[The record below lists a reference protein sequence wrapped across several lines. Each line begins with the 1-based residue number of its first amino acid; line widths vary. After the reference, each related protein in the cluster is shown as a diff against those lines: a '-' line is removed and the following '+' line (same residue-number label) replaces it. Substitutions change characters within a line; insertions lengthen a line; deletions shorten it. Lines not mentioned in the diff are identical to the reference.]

1 MEEIIKTF
9 HIDWKLILAQLV
21 NFAIIFFVLKKF
33 AYGPMMKLMSDR
45 SEKIEKG
52 IKDAESAHKKII
64 EIAEK
69 EKVILVRARKQAQE
83 IIARAEEVAV
93 KSKEEIVVSAKQQ
106 SEKIL
111 ADAGKTIEIEKNK
124 MFAEVKTQVAELVI
138 AATGKVIDEKMDS
151 QKDKEIIEKAIK

>member
-1 MEEIIKTF
+1 
-9 HIDWKLILAQLV
+9 
-21 NFAIIFFVLKKF
+21 
-33 AYGPMMKLMSDR
+33 MSDR

-64 EIAEK
+64 EITEK

-138 AATGKVIDEKMDS
+138 AATGKVIDEKMDN

>member
-1 MEEIIKTF
+1 
-9 HIDWKLILAQLV
+9 
-21 NFAIIFFVLKKF
+21 
-33 AYGPMMKLMSDR
+33 MSDR

-138 AATGKVIDEKMDS
+138 AATGKVIDEKMDN

>member
-1 MEEIIKTF
+1 
-9 HIDWKLILAQLV
+9 
-21 NFAIIFFVLKKF
+21 
-33 AYGPMMKLMSDR
+33 MMKLMSDR

-64 EIAEK
+64 EISEK

-93 KSKEEIVVSAKQQ
+93 KNKEEIVVSAKQQ

-138 AATGKVIDEKMDS
+138 AATEKIIDEKMDS